1 MNTIEN
7 CSQVDKE
14 YDDLERGLDDLRMS
28 LYAPFRPD
36 LKPQEPLD
44 IAEEVPS
51 PVKMPQP
58 ASSPRLAAAL
68 ANAPRHQ
75 QGSSASPQQHT
86 ATTAAPNRVPLNTA
100 PPDLPEPGKLD
111 RPPLKKGDEV
121 FAIQGTDML
130 AVRRSLFTF
139 VLHFLDL
146 NIFILNT

>member
-1 MNTIEN
+1 
-7 CSQVDKE
+7 
-14 YDDLERGLDDLRMS
+14 MS

-44 IAEEVPS
+44 IAEEVSS

-58 ASSPRLAAAL
+58 ASSSRLAAAL
-68 ANAPRHQ
+68 ANNNTRHQ

-86 ATTAAPNRVPLNTA
+86 PTTAAPNRVPLNTA